1 MPPPSQIDARP
12 VLTPDEIARRLRHVP
27 STPRVLPRLK
37 QLLVDAN
44 SSLDRIVELIRL
56 DPGIAARV
64 LQTGNSV
71 YYSHGLRCHTV
82 DEAVRRVGFDRI
94 YELVAHAVASQVL
107 VRPLEVYALE
117 ADDLWQQ
124 SVACALGAEL
134 LAERSGGDGAIAYTV
149 GLLHAIGMVAIDDW
163 AFQETPGLRL
173 FHAGM
178 PLEYVAS
185 ERATFGFHQGEA
197 GAALL
202 RQWDFPPLMAEPV
215 RWQYLPGGTA
225 GHHHL
230 ASVLHVAKWLRTAA
244 CRPPGPADVPERAV
258 LQTLRLSPAHLPPLA
273 AQVRERLQRLSAL
286 LNLPPESTVSFPNG
300 ARPIVDTGRRR
311 TAGE

>member
-1 MPPPSQIDARP
+1 MTDARP
-12 VLTPDEIARRLRHVP
+12 PLTPDEVVRRLRHVP

-37 QLLVDAN
+37 RLLSDPN
-44 SSLDRIVELIRL
+44 SSLDRIVGLIRL

-134 LAERSGGDGAIAYTV
+134 LAERAGEDGAIAYTI
-149 GLLHAIGMVAIDDW
+149 GLLHAIGMVAIDEW
-163 AFQETPGLRL
+163 AFQESPGLRL
-173 FHAGM
+173 FHAGL
-178 PLEYVAS
+178 PFEYVES

-202 RQWDFPPLMAEPV
+202 RLWDFPLLMTEPV

-225 GHHHL
+225 GHHQMATIL
-230 ASVLHVAKWLRTAA
+230 SVAKWLRTASCHPRLA
-244 CRPPGPADVPERAV
+244 TAWPDRTV
-258 LQTLRLSPAHLPPLA
+258 LQGLRLSPAHLSTLA
-273 AQVRERLQRLSAL
+273 TEVRERLHRLNSL
-286 LNLPPESTVSFPNG
+286 LNLPPEETVAFPNG
-300 ARPIVDTGRRR
+300 ARSIVDTGRRR
-311 TAGE
+311 TAG